1 MMTQEMKKP
10 FERFS
15 RHFGVMAL
23 LATLWIA
30 APSGASAQPATA
42 PGPAASEG
50 ARAPANGPPHLPT
63 LFGRDSMTTVQGKI
77 LHSTRGRPGAV
88 RLDVSPDAGGRLTVL
103 VAPDPLCDALGLSL
117 REGERIDVTGSLVAG
132 QTPMLVATQFNV
144 DGRTVRV
151 RDQQGKLITA
161 GPAAGP
167 PATRPSPAAPTTK
180 NPAKP

>member
-10 FERFS
+10 SERFS
-15 RHFGVMAL
+15 RRLGVVAL
-23 LATLWIA
+23 LVAAWIA
-30 APSGASAQPATA
+30 APSAATAQPATA
-42 PGPAASEG
+42 PGSAASPG
-50 ARAPANGPPHLPT
+50 ARAPANGAPHLPT
-63 LFGRDSMTTVQGKI
+63 LFGADSMTTVQGKI

-144 DGRTVRV
+144 DGRPVRV

-161 GPAAGP
+161 GPATVP
-167 PATRPSPAAPTTK
+167 PPTRSSPVAPPTK
-180 NPAKP
+180 NPPKP